1 MYVMPDSTASGMT
14 PEPAQLDFSHGL
26 LDFCFVAFRSAL
38 RMYLFLMVYWW
49 LAALDFQI
57 PVRRI

>member
-26 LDFCFVAFRSAL
+26 HRLRSPAMMGCDRQVL
-38 RMYLFLMVYWW
+38 LLPSE
-49 LAALDFQI
+49 LQ
-57 PVRRI
+57 VRFM